1 MQEERQSMVEL
12 VVGEDLKV
20 YKRPL
25 KKPVVIEGDVV
36 KAMLGGKWPEFH
48 GFAFDAVPFW
58 HVTSYGTLTPMD
70 GEDKDSIPIPGPD
83 FKLVMVD
90 DWPF

>member
-1 MQEERQSMVEL
+1 MDL

-25 KKPVVIEGDVV
+25 EKPVVIDGDVV
-36 KAMLGGKWPEFH
+36 KAMLGGKWPEYH
-48 GFAFDAVPFW
+48 GFVFDQVLYW
-58 HVTSYGTLTPMD
+58 HVTSDGMLTPMD
-70 GEDKDSIPIPGPD
+70 GADKGANPIPGPD
-83 FKLVMVD
+83 FKLTMVD